1 MPEHPSCLVLPF
13 SLGLEKEHRL
23 GGRRMGLI
31 PAQFSLLV
39 TIAKPRSSLP
49 EMKDLDSCSADLS
62 RICDVSEEGGKQP
75 FPDPCCMD
83 TTRHV
88 LAPNVWPPP
97 FLPFAFFLTV
107 HCLSFSLSP
116 AFILCP
122 SIFLSVSAPSF
133 SPPCPYAGG
142 GHTGLSHQPL
152 SRIQF
157 PHRGRPSPNPPVLIQ
172 GVG

>member
-1 MPEHPSCLVLPF
+1 
-13 SLGLEKEHRL
+13 
-23 GGRRMGLI
+23 MGLI

-107 HCLSFSLSP
+107 HCLSFSLVYFFASYFINFHSRFLP
-116 AFILCP
+116 INLKICMSQFCGYDSSYYILKHTNMILLLFILLLLP
-122 SIFLSVSAPSF
+122 TIFSLKPIV
-133 SPPCPYAGG
+133 
-142 GHTGLSHQPL
+142 T
-152 SRIQF
+152 
-157 PHRGRPSPNPPVLIQ
+157 LII
-172 GVG
+172 VK